1 MRLGIVLAMEDKI
14 RERILDIK
22 EMGFDNIQLSFWSPS
37 YYTDH
42 WLSVVQN
49 ALQETGLE
57 LTHFWAGFDPP
68 VAWNFYDGPI
78 SVGLVP
84 EAYRD
89 RRIQQV
95 LEGARFAKRLGVR
108 YVATHL
114 GFLPE
119 DPNDPL
125 YMGALVAV
133 NLIAKHLANE
143 GQTLL
148 FETGQETPTTL
159 LRLFEDLEKRGTVN
173 VGVNFDPAN
182 FLHYGK
188 ANPIDAVE
196 MLGPYIHGVHA
207 KDALYPTDGFH
218 LGKETDIGKGKVD
231 FPRFFEALRRA
242 GYDGFITIE
251 RELECDPPM
260 MENPVARIIEDARDY
275 LLPMLR

>member
-1 MRLGIVLAMEDKI
+1 MRLGIVLAMEEKI
-14 RERILDIK
+14 RERILDISA
-22 EMGFDNIQLSFWSPS
+22 MGFDNIQLSFWSPS

-42 WLSVVQN
+42 WLSVVRG

-57 LTHFWAGFDPP
+57 VTHFWAGFDPP

-89 RRIQQV
+89 RRIRQV

-125 YMGALVAV
+125 YIGTLVAV
-133 NLIAKHLANE
+133 NLLAKHLAKE

-159 LRLFEDLEKRGTVN
+159 LRMFEDLEKRGTTN

-188 ANPIDAVE
+188 ANPIDAAE
-196 MLGPYIHGVHA
+196 MLGRYIRGVHA

-231 FPRFFEALRRA
+231 FPRFIETLRRV

-260 MENPVARIIEDARDY
+260 MENPVARIIEEARDY
-275 LLPMLR
+275 LLPLLR